1 MHRSILIQLR
11 LLSVRHREW
20 ERLKLTARSKCVR
33 ERKMRDA
40 AGEKQHA
47 TTLRRYDECRHG
59 PSFMGQVPRCQRAN
73 SELQQLQR
81 LQRLQSANFGRFRRF
96 LLQRGSPAKLGT
108 QLGTWTGSKALT
120 VQRLAD
126 LNFSTASAL
135 PQSMHPLQRRLA
147 HKNVF
152 ANEQHPQWLAM
163 HIRWSHQWHAGS
175 FLKGEWTQSM
185 QSATNLEAVN
195 RFLPRHPQKP
205 QTKGNC

>member
-47 TTLRRYDECRHG
+47 TTLRR
-59 PSFMGQVPRCQRAN
+59 M
-73 SELQQLQR
+73 
-81 LQRLQSANFGRFRRF
+81 SAR
-96 LLQRGSPAKLGT
+96 AKLHGT
-108 QLGTWTGSKALT
+108 NSPLSESKLRSPTTPTTPTTPISKLRQISQISSPERITCKVGHPVGHLNRFQSLT

-126 LNFSTASAL
+126 LNFSTSSAL